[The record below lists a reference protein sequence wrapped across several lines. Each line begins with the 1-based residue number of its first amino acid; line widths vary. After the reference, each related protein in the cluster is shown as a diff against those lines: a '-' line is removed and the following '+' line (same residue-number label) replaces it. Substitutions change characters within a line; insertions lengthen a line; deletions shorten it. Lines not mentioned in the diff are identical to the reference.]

1 MSHLSARDVLDMTY
15 STLVD
20 GTAVQVGAFEAK
32 QHLDQQLLMVY
43 PDPDSWGVDAD
54 ELDSI
59 PSAYDI
65 AGQEAG
71 GTVG

>member
-43 PDPDSWGVDAD
+43 PDPDAWGVDAD

-65 AGQEAG
+65 AGQEGG